1 MTAWTL
7 SFWLLKRLPPEP
19 PIEAFFVRYIR
30 YASATEKTALPP
42 SLLMTPPF
50 RNVRNPGWTCI
61 SFQSN
66 APPTACAR
74 ARPRPPDDAKP
85 RKPLVVPLLEPSA
98 FEHTRN
104 PGLSVPARSVHAS
117 AGACVAL
124 YALRTTG
131 TALRTAPAWLRRR
144 YIVAALSLQRSLAP
158 SDPECVYP
166 AISEDAQKRPVPL
179 RPKKSRAARLERTP
193 PHTTHFQR
201 CTRFTA
207 RHTGGWGETFPV
219 Y

>member
-66 APPTACAR
+66 APPTACAG

-85 RKPLVVPLLEPSA
+85 RKPLVVPLFERSALEHA
-98 FEHTRN
+98 CN

-117 AGACVAL
+117 AGACRPSVRPTGCRHGSANCPSPGYAAVAV
-124 YALRTTG
+124 
-131 TALRTAPAWLRRR
+131 PA
-144 YIVAALSLQRSLAP
+144 SQRSRAP